1 MSRRA
6 DVKLGAWLFMK
17 GIGLGAL
24 SCAALAWV
32 PGVASAAQ
40 DPEGAA
46 APPADS
52 VVADPV
58 ADDGRALELVAERR
72 LFVHTFAGLALG
84 EGLRLNNPYRLPEPL
99 GDSPE
104 SLSRSAIYGDVVVG
118 LLLGRALAWQH
129 GAQLDLAFALEGI
142 PQEVLTPSYLLHHHF
157 DARWSAYARLGFPV
171 VLEPDLNVGVE
182 AGLGG
187 LLAVTGGVQASFELI
202 YSQFYGA
209 ATQEVSI
216 TVIPI
221 VSAQLGVRVA
231 YEVFQ

>member
-1 MSRRA
+1 M
-6 DVKLGAWLFMK
+6 
-17 GIGLGAL
+17 
-24 SCAALAWV
+24 
-32 PGVASAAQ
+32 
-40 DPEGAA
+40 
-46 APPADS
+46 
-52 VVADPV
+52 
-58 ADDGRALELVAERR
+58 
-72 LFVHTFAGLALG
+72 
-84 EGLRLNNPYRLPEPL
+84 
-99 GDSPE
+99 
-104 SLSRSAIYGDVVVG
+104 
-118 LLLGRALAWQH
+118 
-129 GAQLDLAFALEGI
+129 
-142 PQEVLTPSYLLHHHF
+142 
-157 DARWSAYARLGFPV
+157 